1 MSRGVRFA
9 AVVAAVGAALVIG
22 SNSALAYQ
30 SGTIGFDI
38 SYPQCGTTYP
48 INTRLGAP
56 PAVTP
61 HSRSATVRP
70 LAVMTQPTRSAAA
83 DGTPPAPVP
92 QSSAPAV
99 SRPAPPAGG
108 PPGFRIVR
116 G

>member
-30 SGTIGFDI
+30 SGTIGYDI

-61 HSRSATVRP
+61 HSRSATVP
-70 LAVMTQPTRSAAA
+70 PPAMMT
-83 DGTPPAPVP
+83 GTPRNAPGDPTPPPALTHTTAPV
-92 QSSAPAV
+92 V
-99 SRPAPPAGG
+99 SRSL
-108 PPGFRIVR
+108 
-116 G
+116 